1 MLPATATDTRELGK
15 GMEELQQGREEL
27 EQERLA
33 FTEVAMQVGRERA
46 DLEVCDLSAFLLLGC
61 GVMDEVLICDVIVLG

>member
-1 MLPATATDTRELGK
+1 MFPATATETRELGK
-15 GMEELQQGREEL
+15 GMEDLQQGREEL

-46 DLEVCDLSAFLLLGC
+46 DLEVCDFSAFLLLGC
-61 GVMDEVLICDVIVLG
+61 GVLEMKRWGANS